1 MWNDKKYEFGKVC
14 SRRRML
20 FCCKKNAQSSQMAM
34 YNFHIAWVCVSSCI
48 CRTTHTDAYNHYVM
62 QLQLPILFCLCNV
75 FIVVFFVFVSAFFH
89 GSCCCLCLF
98 LYLLF
103 VGFSRMCCLF
113 ALWVNCWIF
122 LFFELVKM
130 AVICVFK
137 WNNKIEVFGLRF

>member
-1 MWNDKKYEFGKVC
+1 MTRNMNLAKFVAAAGCCFVVKRMHKVHRWQCTIFILHGCVWVHVYVEQHTQMHITIMWCNC
-14 SRRRML
+14 SCQYC
-20 FCCKKNAQSSQMAM
+20 F
-34 YNFHIAWVCVSSCI
+34 VCV
-48 CRTTHTDAYNHYVM
+48 M
-62 QLQLPILFCLCNV
+62 FLLLF
-75 FIVVFFVFVSAFFH
+75 FFFVSAFFH

>member
-1 MWNDKKYEFGKVC
+1 MRNDKKYEFGKVC

-75 FIVVFFVFVSAFFH
+75 FIVVFFCFCLFPWKLLLPLFVFVFAICWFFTNV
-89 GSCCCLCLF
+89 
-98 LYLLF
+98 LLVCV
-103 VGFSRMCCLF
+103 VGKLLNFSFFRTRQNGCDMCF
-113 ALWVNCWIF
+113 QM
-122 LFFELVKM
+122 EQ
-130 AVICVFK
+130 
-137 WNNKIEVFGLRF
+137 